1 MVVVDAAAFL
11 RTTPPFDGL
20 PPALLEE
27 AAAGAE
33 LRTWPAGAC
42 LVRAGGEP
50 LRHLYVVRKGS
61 VRLERDG
68 QTLQVLEEGECF
80 GYTSLLTGKATL
92 DVVVEEELAAYRL
105 PRDVFRRLLR
115 EPRFAGHFAL
125 GIGERLRASLAS
137 SPVATFRADVSQPVS
152 TLLRRPAVWVDE
164 GATVGEAA
172 LAMRRED
179 VSSAL
184 VRSEPAAIVTDED
197 LRTRVL
203 AAGLGPAT
211 PVLSVASRPLRTVPA
226 DAPIYRAWEVL
237 LEAGVSHLPVV
248 DGAGV
253 AGVLAASDL
262 LRCTAQGPVAVLR
275 RVERLASR
283 ESLPGYAGKVAEMA
297 SALLRGGI
305 EPLLI
310 AGFVSRLND
319 ALLRR
324 ILEWAHADLGPAPV
338 PYGWMVFGSE
348 GRAEQTILTD
358 QDNALAF
365 ADEGEGQRAWFQAF
379 AERANEDLQA
389 AGFPACPGGYMARNW
404 LGTATEWRGRFAG
417 WIDAPQPE
425 ALLQAAIFFDFR
437 RVAGTLDLSALEAIM
452 ARTPDRPM
460 FLRLL
465 ASTALDQR
473 PPAPLLLRVR
483 GDAAAFDLKRFAIN
497 PIVAL
502 ARCYALEVGSR
513 ARNTLERLRQARDA
527 GLMGADLCT
536 TVGEAYRYLLGLRIR
551 VQLRQIGSGRRPTN
565 EVTLGELGGMERSRL
580 KDALRTIRGWQ
591 DKAAYHFQAI

>member
-27 AAAGAE
+27 AAARAD
-33 LRTWPAGAC
+33 LQTWPAGAC

-80 GYTSLLTGKATL
+80 GYTSLLTGRATM
-92 DVVVEEELAAYRL
+92 DVVVEEELTAYRL
-105 PRDVFRRLLR
+105 PREVFHRLLG
-115 EPRFAGHFAL
+115 EARFAGHFAL

-137 SPVATFRADVSQPVS
+137 SPVASFRADLSAPVS
-152 TLLRRPAVWVDE
+152 TLLRRPPVWVE
-164 GATVGEAA
+164 GGATVREAA
-172 LAMRRED
+172 AAMRREA

-184 VRSEPAAIVTDED
+184 VRADPPAIVTDED

-211 PVLSVASRPLRTVPA
+211 PVAAVASRPIRTAPA
-226 DAPIYRAWEVL
+226 DLPVWRAWEAM

-248 DGAGV
+248 DAGGV
-253 AGVLAASDL
+253 AGVISASDL

-283 ESLPGYAGKVAEMA
+283 DHLPGYAGKVAEMA

-305 EPLLI
+305 DPLLI

-319 ALLRR
+319 ALVRR
-324 ILEWAHADLGPAPV
+324 ILQWAHADLGPAPV

-348 GRAEQTILTD
+348 GRTEQTILTD

-365 ADEGEGQRAWFQAF
+365 ADEGEGRRAWFQAL

-389 AGFPACPGGYMARNW
+389 AGFPACPGGYMARKW
-404 LGTATEWRGRFAG
+404 LGSATEWRGRFAG
-417 WIDAPQPE
+417 WIDEPKPE

-437 RVAGTLDLSALEAIM
+437 RVAGTLDLSPLEAIV

-483 GDAAAFDLKRFAIN
+483 GEAAPFDLKRFAIN

-513 ARNTLERLRQARDA
+513 ARNTLERLRQARDR
-527 GLMGADLCT
+527 GLMGAETCD
-536 TVGEAYRYLLGLRIR
+536 TVSASYRYLLGLRIR
-551 VQLRQIGSGRRPTN
+551 AQLRQIAAGRRPTN
-565 EVTLGELGGMERSRL
+565 EVTLGELDGMERSRL
-580 KDALRTIRGWQ
+580 KDALRTVRGWQ

>member
-27 AAAGAE
+27 AAARAD
-33 LRTWPAGAC
+33 LQTWPAGAC

-92 DVVVEEELAAYRL
+92 DVVVEEDLAAYRL

-152 TLLRRPAVWVDE
+152 TLLRRPAVWVGE
-164 GATVGEAA
+164 GATVREAA
-172 LAMRRED
+172 EAMRRED

-211 PVLSVASRPLRTVPA
+211 PVAAVASRPLRTVPA

-248 DGAGV
+248 DGNGV
-253 AGVLAASDL
+253 AGVLATSDL

-297 SALLRGGI
+297 A
-305 EPLLI
+305 
-310 AGFVSRLND
+310 

-324 ILEWAHADLGPAPV
+324 ILEWAHADMGPAPV

-365 ADEGEGQRAWFQAF
+365 ADEGEGQRAWFQGF
-379 AERANEDLQA
+379 AERANDDLQA

-473 PPAPLLLRVR
+473 PPAPLLLRMR
-483 GDAAAFDLKRFAIN
+483 GDAASFDLKRFAIN

-527 GLMGADLCT
+527 GLMGADLCA

-551 VQLRQIGSGRRPTN
+551 VQLRQIASGRRPTN